1 MIIVYPACAQEI
13 GGKKHSKFVC
23 VWIASMHN
31 ILVLN
36 KVIHP
41 SNHLILIQDP
51 VNFNPIS
58 NNCRNCNPTPCP
70 FKKNSISFILFK
82 HSTHQDKMIQPSLI
96 KTSVI

>member
-58 NNCRNCNPTPCP
+58 NNCRNCNPTPAP
-70 FKKNSISFILFK
+70 LISSILFK
-82 HSTHQDKMIQPSLI
+82 HSTHQDKIIQPSLI
-96 KTSVI
+96 KTSDI

>member
-13 GGKKHSKFVC
+13 GGKKRSKFVC
-23 VWIASMHN
+23 VWIANMHN

-58 NNCRNCNPTPCP
+58 NNCRNCNPTPLRKIP
-70 FKKNSISFILFK
+70 FLLFFSNIPLTK
-82 HSTHQDKMIQPSLI
+82 I
-96 KTSVI
+96 K

>member
-1 MIIVYPACAQEI
+1 MKIVYPACAQEI

-58 NNCRNCNPTPCP
+58 NNCRNCNPTPAPLRKIP
-70 FKKNSISFILFK
+70 FLLFFSNIPLTK
-82 HSTHQDKMIQPSLI
+82 I
-96 KTSVI
+96 K